1 MVMVLICMEMRL
13 KWPMSANSASAPA
26 NARSLGQHW

>member
-1 MVMVLICMEMRL
+1 MAGYTMVTVLICMEMRL

-26 NARSLGQHW
+26 AQ